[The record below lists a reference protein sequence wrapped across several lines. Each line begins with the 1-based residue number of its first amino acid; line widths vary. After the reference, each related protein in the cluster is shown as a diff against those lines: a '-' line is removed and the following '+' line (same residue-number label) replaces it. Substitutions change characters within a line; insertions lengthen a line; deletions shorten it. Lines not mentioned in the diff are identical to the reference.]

1 MKSYQTN
8 VFNRF
13 IVRARLSSR
22 GQSFVELML
31 VLVILVLLLAG
42 VVEFGF
48 LMNNYLHVLD
58 GAREAARYSS
68 SAIAFDLNSGATIP
82 EFYYYTAVEAATSM
96 TPVKL
101 DPLNGDDIIIS
112 VISVSG
118 TTVVRR
124 PTATGWSLCANY
136 TDFVNYLWAL
146 DANHPI
152 DPLQSVPTALADQNW
167 YTCAAHPAQL
177 SDTEIQSRLISDAPN
192 AGLLLVEVLYNYSQI
207 LKLPVFSH
215 SEFMG
220 VNFSLIPDPMPLY
233 VYSIMPLSSAE
244 PKAP

>member
-1 MKSYQTN
+1 MKSYRTN

-13 IVRARLSSR
+13 ILTARRSSR

-31 VLVILVLLLAG
+31 VLVILALLLAG

-68 SAIAFDLNSGATIP
+68 SAIAFDDSRSYIE
-82 EFYYYTAVEAATSM
+82 EFYYYTAVEAATTM
-96 TPVKL
+96 TPVRL
-101 DPLNGDDIIIS
+101 DPLNGDDIVIS
-112 VISVSG
+112 VLSVSG
-118 TTVVRR
+118 TTVVRN
-124 PTATGWSLCANY
+124 PTANGWSLCANY
-136 TDFVNYLWAL
+136 TDFVNYLWAH
-146 DANHPI
+146 DANHPT
-152 DPLQSVPTALADQNW
+152 DPLQSVPAALADENW
-167 YTCAAHPAQL
+167 YTCASNPSHL
-177 SDTEIQSRLISDAPN
+177 SDATIQSRLIADAPN
-192 AGLLLVEVLYNYSQI
+192 AGVLLVEVLYNYSQI

-220 VNFSLIPDPMPLY
+220 VDFSLIPDPMPLY

-244 PKAP
+244 PKVH